1 MKFLDFILVLNVAYR
16 LVLIQHFSTLLKA
29 LYTTCL
35 IPISKC
41 SLSKSGNLSESNPWF
56 NHMIGGWLAVLPSHS
71 NICVLFFVASH
82 HTLLL
87 CQKPALRRE
96 SDIVVWSKRLVQRKK
111 QQSCNCINKIQSVRQ
126 LILLWSKCDKTV
138 AQCPLQVIQLLLSN
152 TPFLNINN
160 VLNSLLSIVC
170 VRFSIKVYRS
180 HTKCK
185 SLPLHNKNQE

>member
-1 MKFLDFILVLNVAYR
+1 MWNFWTLVLYWMLHIDSFLYNT
-16 LVLIQHFSTLLKA
+16 FLLKV

-41 SLSKSGNLSESNPWF
+41 SLSKPGNLSESNPWF
-56 NHMIGGWLAVLPSHS
+56 NHLIGGWPAVLPSHS
-71 NICVLFFVASH
+71 NICVLFFVSSH
-82 HTLLL
+82 QTLLL

-138 AQCPLQVIQLLLSN
+138 AQCPLQVIQLLSSN

-160 VLNSLLSIVC
+160 VFMSFKFSVINSMC
-170 VRFSIKVYRS
+170 
-180 HTKCK
+180 
-185 SLPLHNKNQE
+185 